1 MNNYDLHNKA
11 QELADTCTPY
21 NLAKSVVIAQEK
33 FWAMDQLL
41 EQLEIDLEHFH
52 QLVAEFIG
60 DGNES

>member
-21 NLAKSVVIAQEK
+21 NLAKSVVIAQERI
-33 FWAMDQLL
+33 WAMDKLL

-52 QLVAEFIG
+52 RLVAEFIG
-60 DGNES
+60 DSEDD